1 MAVAVFDSGI
11 GGLSVLSQARRILP
25 KKDYVYYADTKN
37 VPYGVKRKEEV
48 LAYVS
53 EAVEFL
59 LNLGNIEALVLACN
73 TATSVAASYLR
84 QKYAV
89 PILGMEPAVKPAVT
103 ADKIHRVLVTA
114 TPLTLREEK
123 MQALLAK
130 WDNDHL
136 SDLLPLPKLVEFAE
150 KGDFKSEEL
159 EEYLKAQLAP
169 FDLNNYSAI
178 VLGCT
183 HFNFFRKILRQIL
196 PENMHIIDGSAG
208 TVRYLASIVNAKE
221 EEGKICFYNS
231 GMKVLDDEQLKHYH
245 KLLDILE
252 ENMKIQ

>member
-1 MAVAVFDSGI
+1 MAIAVFDSGI
-11 GGLSVLSQARRILP
+11 GGLSVLSQARRVLP
-25 KKDYVYYADTKN
+25 QKDYVYYADLKN
-37 VPYGVKRKEEV
+37 VPYGTKNKEEV
-48 LAYVS
+48 RAFVE
-53 EAVEFL
+53 EAVDFL

-73 TATSVAASYLR
+73 TATSVAAAYLR

-150 KGDFKSEEL
+150 KGDFQSKKL
-159 EEYLKAQLAP
+159 EEYLKEQLAP
-169 FDLNNYSAI
+169 FALNNYSAI

-183 HFNFFRKILRQIL
+183 HFNFFRKILRQLL
-196 PENMHIIDGSAG
+196 PANMHIIDGSAG
-208 TVRYLASIVNAKE
+208 TVRYLASIVDEKA
-221 EEGKICFYNS
+221 EEGKISFYNS
-231 GMKVLDDEQLKHYH
+231 GVKVTDEEQLKHYYS
-245 KLLDILE
+245 LLGILE
-252 ENMKIQ
+252 ENMQIQ